1 MSKLLGTG
9 LVVTAICIAATQ
21 MADAGHRH
29 YRSGCGC
36 ACACPCGAPAAGPKA
51 PMPAPAAPA
60 PAPAPAPP
68 SAAVPPGPDSTNGQ
82 TAQSE
87 SQDQTY
93 RSLSA
98 EPTATNQQSP
108 AVNANSGQ
116 GSYEPGNTANDRGNP
131 YRANVYYSAPLNSG
145 SVSRGGTAGS
155 PTP

>member
-9 LVVTAICIAATQ
+9 LVIAAICFAATQ

-29 YRSGCGC
+29 WRSGCGC
-36 ACACPCGAPAAGPKA
+36 ACASPCGTPAAGPKP
-51 PMPAPAAPA
+51 PMPAPAA

-68 SAAVPPGPDSTNGQ
+68 SAAVPPGPDATNGQ
-82 TAQSE
+82 TAQTE
-87 SQDQTY
+87 NQGETY

-98 EPTATNQQSP
+98 EPTASNQQP
-108 AVNANSGQ
+108 AAVMTNSGQ

-131 YRANVYYSAPLNSG
+131 YRANIYFSAPFNSG